1 MSVSHAET
9 LEANGL
15 VATSPAGV
23 PASRSV
29 LGEATNSCC
38 QGSAPHS
45 QALLLS
51 PGVEGA
57 ACRGWAGDKA
67 EGIQSGSRDERYRN
81 PPEEMAMAGDP
92 AVNHLYSPAMER

>member
-9 LEANGL
+9 LEANVL
-15 VATSPAGV
+15 AATSPAGI
-23 PASRSV
+23 PAIRSL
-29 LGEATNSCC
+29 LGEATSSCC

-57 ACRGWAGDKA
+57 ACRGWAGDQA
-67 EGIQSGSRDERYRN
+67 QGNQPCSRDECYRN
-81 PPEEMAMAGDP
+81 PPKEMAMAGDP
-92 AVNHLYSPAMER
+92 AVKHLYSPAMER

>member
-9 LEANGL
+9 LEANVL
-15 VATSPAGV
+15 AATSPAGI
-23 PASRSV
+23 PAIRSL
-29 LGEATNSCC
+29 LGEATSSCC

-57 ACRGWAGDKA
+57 ACRGWAGDQA
-67 EGIQSGSRDERYRN
+67 QGNRLA
-81 PPEEMAMAGDP
+81 PEMNATETLLKRWPWLGTQ
-92 AVNHLYSPAMER
+92 L